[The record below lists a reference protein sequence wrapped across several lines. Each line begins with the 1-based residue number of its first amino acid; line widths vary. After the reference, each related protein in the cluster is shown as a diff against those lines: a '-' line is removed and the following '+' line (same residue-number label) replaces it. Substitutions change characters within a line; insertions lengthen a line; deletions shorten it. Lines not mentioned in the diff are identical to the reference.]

1 MSAPPPNASVAL
13 FILHSFPFP
22 NFSHPQPTCTD
33 AICEIKKIHK
43 IKKWTCIVCISALQT
58 NQKTHRWS
66 SWVNLMSTTNWRLSN
81 VMGILGMEAGR
92 LALFFFFPRWLWS
105 FLPIR
110 FFSWTWNFIFLH
122 WPRSPFYTWT
132 SENWVDPP
140 AEEDDFCSFHLF
152 FFFFFF
158 TRDFK
163 FVGKC
168 LVDQLKPVMCAI
180 NLYFVKSFLRDY
192 FHLSVMLVTRDLFLW
207 RKKKNIL

>member
-43 IKKWTCIVCISALQT
+43 IKKWTCIVHSALQT

-152 FFFFFF
+152 FFFFLPEILSLLGNALWISWNQWC
-158 TRDFK
+158 
-163 FVGKC
+163 V
-168 LVDQLKPVMCAI
+168 QLIYTLLKVFSEI
-180 NLYFVKSFLRDY
+180 IFIFQ
-192 FHLSVMLVTRDLFLW
+192 
-207 RKKKNIL
+207 